1 MLVSAFDF
9 PEEKQE
15 EPAKRV
21 AALESSQYDIEAIS
35 EILSKPKQLGEL
47 CQGMDKHFFSDG
59 AFNLIQLLLYVLRQT
74 GPAHVFISTYSIA
87 EDSIAT
93 LQRYCDNGK
102 ILSIRFLIDNRVR
115 TISPKPFARLA
126 ATFPENYRC
135 LALHA
140 KVVLVWN
147 DEWHISIVGSQN
159 ATHNPKLERGIIHT
173 GEEVWNFDKTILED
187 EFQRGTT

>member
-9 PEEKQE
+9 PKEKQE
-15 EPAKRV
+15 ETAKRV
-21 AALESSQYDIEAIS
+21 AVLESSQYDIETIS
-35 EILSKPKQLGEL
+35 EILAKPKQLGEL